1 MPRQKS
7 LFNINSCMCKNIT
20 ILYCIYFYDDLDMLN
35 YNIQNEW
42 FWKMQSSDYNECFK
56 WYELL
61 YIEYKI
67 SIEISLKV

>member
-35 YNIQNEW
+35 YNIQTEW
-42 FWKMQSSDYNECFK
+42 FWKMQSHDNNECFK
-56 WYELL
+56 WYE
-61 YIEYKI
+61 YFANYNSK
-67 SIEISLKV
+67 SL

>member
-67 SIEISLKV
+67 FIEISLKV